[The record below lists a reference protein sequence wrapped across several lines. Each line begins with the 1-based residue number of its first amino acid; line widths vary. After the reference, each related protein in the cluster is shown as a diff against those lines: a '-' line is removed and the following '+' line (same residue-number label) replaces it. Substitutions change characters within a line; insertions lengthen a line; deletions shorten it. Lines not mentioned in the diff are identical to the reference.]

1 MANVLSVPLSGNIYF
16 HCGSQSCVVP
26 DLTESSVS
34 LGYDGCAGVK
44 VTSFNTAASATDRF
58 TVAGGGGSLFSVND
72 TLTGTVFSVNDA
84 AGLPIIEVNSD
95 TVTDTIAIG
104 EYGTNALFV
113 SAGNVGIGTVTPT
126 SPLDV
131 VGNISTTGNIISA
144 GVNIDQLFG
153 SGGGGG
159 GGVTCVATGNGISG
173 GPITGSGTLTVGA
186 GTGLTQTS
194 TGLCINS
201 TCNTTWNAKTTCTGT
216 VTSVG
221 GGTGL
226 TSSGGT
232 TPSLSID
239 NTTVTA
245 GSYTAANI
253 TVDAQGRITSAAN
266 GSGGGGG
273 GGVTNVAGCD
283 GITVNNGTGSA
294 CICVDSTVVRTSGA
308 QTIAGTKTFSSDL
321 ITSSNKLCVNGQTAV
336 YLPSSYSSMFIG
348 GGGTCTCGSGTSGQH
363 NVGIGASALCSNTSG
378 KENNAI
384 GQNALLSNT
393 TGCQSNAI
401 GYYALNSN
409 TTGNNNIAL
418 GYASMYSNTTGGD
431 NLSIGGQTLI
441 YNNTGCKNTAV
452 GVQAMF
458 YNSTGNENT
467 AVGVQALHCNTGSD
481 NTAIGHFAHR
491 NKCGGNSNVAIGERA
506 GCDSI
511 CSNASVMIGVL
522 ASAGICNS
530 IAVGYNA
537 SAGSNAAMI
546 GNSSITVVCSY
557 GTFSTVSDIRDKTCI
572 CDLEYG
578 LSFIG
583 ELKPKTFNMITD
595 RNDPVGSISCK
606 RHGFI
611 AQEIL
616 EIEEDDPVIIRA
628 DNPDQ
633 LGITGEHIIP
643 ILVKG
648 MQEQQAIIDNLT
660 ARLEALEG

>member
-16 HCGSQSCVVP
+16 HCGGQSCVVP
-26 DLTESSVS
+26 DLTESAVS

-159 GGVTCVATGNGISG
+159 GASSIGGLSDAFVSSSADSIGLGTQALDNTQNLKFNIGLGYRALRNVTSGTNNIGIGNEPLNTLTTGN
-173 GPITGSGTLTVGA
+173 
-186 GTGLTQTS
+186 
-194 TGLCINS
+194 
-201 TCNTTWNAKTTCTGT
+201 CN
-216 VTSVG
+216 
-221 GGTGL
+221 
-226 TSSGGT
+226 
-232 TPSLSID
+232 I
-239 NTTVTA
+239 
-245 GSYTAANI
+245 
-253 TVDAQGRITSAAN
+253 
-266 GSGGGGG
+266 
-273 GGVTNVAGCD
+273 
-283 GITVNNGTGSA
+283 
-294 CICVDSTVVRTSGA
+294 
-308 QTIAGTKTFSSDL
+308 
-321 ITSSNKLCVNGQTAV
+321 
-336 YLPSSYSSMFIG
+336 
-348 GGGTCTCGSGTSGQH
+348 
-363 NVGIGASALCSNTSG
+363 GIGFSLGKLTTASHNL
-378 KENNAI
+378 
-384 GQNALLSNT
+384 
-393 TGCQSNAI
+393 AI
-401 GYYALNSN
+401 GYGTLKDS
-409 TTGNNNIAL
+409 TTGWQNIAL
-418 GYASMYSNTTGGD
+418 GNCALYLHTTGSRNVAVGYRALCKNTTGMINTAIGDQALACLTTASQNTAVGGCALMKTTTGGASVAVGNNVLCNTTTGGQNVAIGYQAMAQNITGCRNVAIGLEAMWYNTGDCNTALGHNALRANTSGIRNTVIGFQSLYSNTTGMNNVAVG
-431 NLSIGGQTLI
+431 NSAGRYITGNGANQTSGTSVYIGGYTKACAD
-441 YNNTGCKNTAV
+441 GGA
-452 GVQAMF
+452 
-458 YNSTGNENT
+458 NET
-467 AVGVQALHCNTGSD
+467 VIGYDALG
-481 NTAIGHFAHR
+481 
-491 NKCGGNSNVAIGERA
+491 K
-506 GCDSI
+506 
-511 CSNASVMIGVL
+511 
-522 ASAGICNS
+522 
-530 IAVGYNA
+530 
-537 SAGSNAAMI
+537 GSNTVTL
-546 GNSSITVVCSY
+546 GNSSVTVVCSN

-595 RNDPVGSISCK
+595 RNDPGGSISCK

-616 EIEEDDPVIIRA
+616 ELEGDDPVIIRD

-633 LGITGEHIIP
+633 LGFTGEHIIP

-648 MQEQQAIIDNLT
+648 MQEQQTIIDNLT